1 MVAPLS
7 QDLRRRLVAAIE
19 DGSSRRQAAAR
30 FAVSPSAAVKL
41 MQRVRE
47 TGSTAPGRIGG
58 YRKPKLA
65 GHEEYLRELT
75 RTRVGITLEEI
86 KAALIAERGLTVS
99 ISAIW
104 EMLHKLD
111 LSSQKKS
118 LKAAEQERSDVAVRR
133 KRWKIWQ
140 RFMASRCLR
149 LPRRNGR
156 GHQHGRA
163 FMVGVPRANAWS
175 MRHRTAIGSPPP
187 SSVACAPD
195 GVVAPLVLDGPMT
208 GEIFPAYVEQ
218 MLAPTC

>member
-47 TGSTAPGRIGG
+47 TGSTAPGRIGA

-65 GHEEYLRELT
+65 GHEDYLRELT

-104 EMLHKLD
+104 EMLRKLG
-111 LSSQKKS
+111 LSHKKS
-118 LKAAEQERSDVAVRR
+118 L
-133 KRWKIWQ
+133 
-140 RFMASRCLR
+140 
-149 LPRRNGR
+149 
-156 GHQHGRA
+156 
-163 FMVGVPRANAWS
+163 
-175 MRHRTAIGSPPP
+175 
-187 SSVACAPD
+187 
-195 GVVAPLVLDGPMT
+195 
-208 GEIFPAYVEQ
+208 
-218 MLAPTC
+218 